1 MPSEVMTIVLIIWIG
16 IALFLFRLDRK
27 LKRIEED
34 INEL

>member
-1 MPSEVMTIVLIIWIG
+1 MPAEVMTIVLIIWVG

-27 LKRIEED
+27 LKKIEED

>member
-1 MPSEVMTIVLIIWIG
+1 MPAEVMTIVLIIWIG

-27 LKRIEED
+27 LKKIEED